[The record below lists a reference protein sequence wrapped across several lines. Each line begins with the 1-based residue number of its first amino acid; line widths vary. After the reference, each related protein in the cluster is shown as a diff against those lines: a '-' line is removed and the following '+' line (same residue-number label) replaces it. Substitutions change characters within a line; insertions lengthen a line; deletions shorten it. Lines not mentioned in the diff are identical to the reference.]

1 MKGTDFLLSWCHRQA
16 SFRHIYA
23 GTDSTFFKPQRDYFN
38 KICASSGLF
47 SQQLAKRG
55 GENQFLICSKIS
67 FVWFQSLG
75 FTHQKARKLLRA
87 AMQRGN
93 GTRFGPLW
101 LIQIWHLKKKKNNY
115 FPGSIWCFQVTGE
128 QERKRSGR
136 KMLLHIVWIID
147 SNCFQARN

>member
-1 MKGTDFLLSWCHRQA
+1 MCVFMKGTDFLLSWCHRQA

-101 LIQIWHLKKKKNNY
+101 LIQIWHLKKKKKQLLSRFY
-115 FPGSIWCFQVTGE
+115 LMFSSDWRTGE
-128 QERKRSGR
+128 EAEWEKNVASYCVNNWQ
-136 KMLLHIVWIID
+136 
-147 SNCFQARN
+147 